1 MLINAKT
8 VLEGE
13 DSESRIS
20 FFKANGS
27 GYLNPRMNRMAYL
40 SWLLRLE
47 KASLT
52 NNQPIKWIRQMLE
65 EGPLQRITALGLLG
79 QIHEYHD
86 HDRDLIYYGHC
97 CAEEVSDLSSI
108 CQSSITENISETATL
123 PRDRSSGVAQRN
135 ADEQNAKVTRPR
147 AQRIPHATRDV
158 NVQTARTR
166 DSNRPAMYQEL
177 FATPLPTITYTTTS
191 LATKTQNPHR
201 NRQASKLLQDTPTST
216 TCRNGESSSAVCVSR
231 DSPTLSAHTGN
242 LDDWMDCNSSENDEN
257 VDRLQTPLSPSSS
270 KQRTL
275 ATRKPVLQE
284 CEPNEKTIPVT
295 KKRTQLNPGRS
306 LPPKAIRRNFEN
318 TSASE
323 NETDDG
329 GMPATA
335 GPQVEQEDPNHQGA
349 RSQATDVLELRTADH
364 SHGGIGPSMNKP
376 FDDPVEASQSKYIT
390 SIEEP
395 TLDLQ
400 LAILTNNAQYNSI
413 RSTGNS
419 TAHISRS
426 GQRGPALAVVTESEE
441 ITGGWNHR
449 LDTRLRRIRRY
460 ITETEERTMSP
471 KSTNLPSRSRIYEWK
486 HCLEIGEKPFAF
498 LGRNCSPDALGKWI
512 HDASH
517 RHFESSTS
525 EQRLAKELWVTIV
538 KFSCFF
544 AVAGTCSLDQLALER
559 RGALVEFGRCAR
571 RIRRRF
577 QRLLTELECFL
588 SDKEPKYLHDD
599 THLPRKD
606 PNNEAAFLKAIFGSC
621 RQKEV
626 VSAMCEWCVE
636 FEEEWMTAVLQSQA
650 RSNVNTS
657 QPKLVLSFS
666 YPLKTVFTD
675 IFY

>member
-1 MLINAKT
+1 
-8 VLEGE
+8 VLKGE

-27 GYLNPRMNRMAYL
+27 GNLNPRTNPVAYL

-52 NNQPIKWIRQMLE
+52 DNQPIKWIRQMLE
-65 EGPLQRITALGLLG
+65 EGPLQRVTALGLLG

-108 CQSSITENISETATL
+108 CQSSITENIGETVTP
-123 PRDRSSGVAQRN
+123 PRDRSSGVAQRK
-135 ADEQNAKVTRPR
+135 ADEQNAKVTRSR
-147 AQRIPHATRDV
+147 AQRIFHTIQDV
-158 NVQTARTR
+158 NVQMTRTR
-166 DSNRPAMYQEL
+166 DSNRPAMRQEL
-177 FATPLPTITYTTTS
+177 FETPPPTITCTTTS

-216 TCRNGESSSAVCVSR
+216 TSRKGGSSPAVCVSR

-242 LDDWMDCNSSENDEN
+242 LDDWMDCSLSEGDEN
-257 VDRLQTPLSPSSS
+257 VDPLQKPLSPSSS
-270 KQRTL
+270 KQRAL
-275 ATRKPVLQE
+275 ATKKLVLQG
-284 CEPNEKTIPVT
+284 CEPNEKMIPVT
-295 KKRTQLNPGRS
+295 KKWTQLNLSRS
-306 LPPKAIRRNFEN
+306 LPPKAIRRNFED

-329 GMPATA
+329 GMLATA
-335 GPQVEQEDPNHQGA
+335 GPRAEQEDPNHQGVG
-349 RSQATDVLELRTADH
+349 SQPIDVPELRTADY
-364 SHGGIGPSMNKP
+364 SNGGSGSSMNKP
-376 FDDPVEASQSKYIT
+376 FDHPVEASQSKHIT

-395 TLDLQ
+395 APGPQ
-400 LAILTNNAQYNSI
+400 LAILTNNTQYNSI
-413 RSTGNS
+413 RSTGNL

-426 GQRGPALAVVTESEE
+426 EQRGPALAVVTESKE
-441 ITGGWNHR
+441 ITGGWSHR

-460 ITETEERTMSP
+460 ITETEERTTSP
-471 KSTNLPSRSRIYEWK
+471 RLTNPPSRSRIYEWK
-486 HCLEIGEKPFAF
+486 HSLEIGEKPFAF
-498 LGRNCSPDALGKWI
+498 LGRNCSPDTLGKWI
-512 HDASH
+512 HDASL
-517 RHFESSTS
+517 RHFEPGAS

-577 QRLLTELECFL
+577 QRLLTELESFL
-588 SDKEPKYLHDD
+588 SDQEPKDLHDD
-599 THLPRKD
+599 TRLPRKD
-606 PNNEAAFLKAIFGSC
+606 PNNEAAFLKAIFGSS
-621 RQKEV
+621 RQEEV
-626 VSAMCEWCVE
+626 VSAMCEWCVK
-636 FEEEWMTAVLQSQA
+636 FEEEWMTAVLQNQA
-650 RSNVNTS
+650 RNNLNTS
-657 QPKLVLSFS
+657 QPRLVLSLS
-666 YPLKTVFTD
+666 YPLKTIFTD